1 MSDPNSKIVL
11 AVGLTALFVAVV
23 LIAGFLGF
31 LYLRQPTKPPRV
43 DGSSG
48 RGGTQ
53 SDASTTRPKGSNPV
67 AAADI
72 TKVSYLESSM
82 SNRSAISPA
91 AYFSNINTANYFSS
105 WSRVTFSSDG
115 TATKETLSQ
124 STAGGVKQTP
134 KKEVFSATVDSSAFA
149 ALAQVFADN
158 DFASEPDS
166 RDITSLP
173 IKKVLTITYRGGEKT
188 INTGHMGRDSIET
201 GAMLT
206 AIKELEK
213 KVSWRPVI

>member
-1 MSDPNSKIVL
+1 MSDSNSKIVL

-31 LYLRQPTKPPRV
+31 LYLRQPAEPSRV
-43 DGSSG
+43 D
-48 RGGTQ
+48 R
-53 SDASTTRPKGSNPV
+53 SDSPMARPKGSNPV